1 MKNNVPFPVEFGMRL
16 IGFISIIF
24 ISMFIDKF
32 SFGMINPQNS
42 LMSGLGISLFVGSNI
57 IAFFVGLRLIRPI
70 FDLIIE
76 ETTPITE
83 DSVKLMEKYDNYK
96 TNGIR
101 SFASWWGYKLVEA
114 ELKKRKLL
122 K

>member
-1 MKNNVPFPVEFGMRL
+1 
-16 IGFISIIF
+16 
-24 ISMFIDKF
+24 MFIDKF
-32 SFGMINPQNS
+32 SFGMIDPQNS

-83 DSVKLMEKYDNYK
+83 DSVKLLEKYNNYK

-114 ELKKRKLL
+114 ELKKRKII

>member
-32 SFGMINPQNS
+32 SFGMIDPQNS

-70 FDLIIE
+70 FDLVIE
-76 ETTPITE
+76 ETTPITD
-83 DSVKLMEKYDNYK
+83 DSVKLMEKYNNYK

>member
-32 SFGMINPQNS
+32 SFGMIDPQNS

>member
-1 MKNNVPFPVEFGMRL
+1 MKNNVPLPVELGMRL

-32 SFGMINPQNS
+32 SFGMIDPQNS
-42 LMSGLGISLFVGSNI
+42 LMSGLGITLFVGSNI

-70 FDLIIE
+70 FDLVIE

-83 DSVKLMEKYDNYK
+83 DSVKLMEKYNNYK
-96 TNGIR
+96 TKSIR